1 MEKFTAGTPSSEW
14 TIPVWIGL
22 PLYEHL
28 LLKIFILKIKV
39 IHVFVNISYRIV
51 QESGS
56 YASSCLISVLMFI
69 CMFKSCLKQCLPK
82 PRRRFLA
89 FKQMTLDHIQLA
101 DEQAIYTPGPFNLSR
116 THGTETDQGR
126 RSPLASALLHT
137 QFM

>member
-28 LLKIFILKIKV
+28 LLNIFILKIKV

-51 QESGS
+51 YESGS

-89 FKQMTLDHIQLA
+89 FKQMTLDHI
-101 DEQAIYTPGPFNLSR
+101 
-116 THGTETDQGR
+116 
-126 RSPLASALLHT
+126 
-137 QFM
+137 

>member
-39 IHVFVNISYRIV
+39 IYVFVNISYRIV
-51 QESGS
+51 SESGS
-56 YASSCLISVLMFI
+56 YQVHIRFMSCLYQVHIR
-69 CMFKSCLKQCLPK
+69 FKSCLKQCLPK

-89 FKQMTLDHIQLA
+89 FKQMTLDHI
-101 DEQAIYTPGPFNLSR
+101 
-116 THGTETDQGR
+116 
-126 RSPLASALLHT
+126 
-137 QFM
+137 